1 MIIGYLIIASVLS
14 LAVAATSLV
23 LGGSVL
29 GAVVLY
35 VATGNLSLLVLVALA
50 AILRRDPHDGSV
62 SMAPLPGGAA

>member
-14 LAVAATSLV
+14 LVAAATSLV

-35 VATGNLSLLVLVALA
+35 VVTGNVSLLALVALA
-50 AILRRDPHDGSV
+50 AILRRDPRDGSV
-62 SMAPLPGGAA
+62 PMASLPGGAA

>member
-35 VATGNLSLLVLVALA
+35 VVTGNLSLLILVALA
-50 AILRRDPHDGSV
+50 AILRKEPQDGAMR
-62 SMAPLPGGAA
+62 MASLPEGAA